1 MPKGQPR
8 AEQAATTRRAILT
21 AARRLFVEQ
30 GYFGTGTEEIVAEA
44 GVGTRGAL
52 YHHFADKR
60 ALFLAVFE
68 EVEHDLAAAGGGS
81 RSAGDALDMLRDGL
95 HAFLDAAAVDPA
107 VQRIVLI
114 DGPAVLG
121 WEEWRVLEE
130 QYGLGTIR
138 QALDIAVAQGAI
150 VDQPTEPLAHML
162 LAVVDEAALYI
173 ANSPHKRRARI
184 ETSRAL
190 DLFLDGLRPGRE
202 LAPS

>member
-30 GYFGTGTEEIVAEA
+30 GYFGTSTEEIVAEA

-68 EVEHDLAAAGGGS
+68 EVERDLSAAGGGS
-81 RSAGDALDMLRDGL
+81 RPEGDALDMLRHGL
-95 HAFLDAAAVDPA
+95 HSFLDAAAVDPA

-121 WEEWRVLEE
+121 WVTWRGLEE
-130 QYGLGTIR
+130 HYGLGLIR
-138 QALDIAVAQGAI
+138 QALDMGVAEGVI
-150 VDQPTEPLAHML
+150 VVQPTEPLAHML

-190 DLFLDGLRPGRE
+190 DLFLDGLRPVRG
-202 LAPS
+202 LASC